1 MIAAIENI
9 GRFTLNS
16 SGSLRNSLTFAV
28 RVVIRLFN
36 LRTYNSASRMVLIN
50 QLYFTSIQVL
60 PLFLFVAVIFGSM
73 VNGIVFQ
80 LIKNLGLA
88 DYLGPLLMGFIVTE
102 IAPFVTVLLIAL
114 RSSSAINTEVSVMKV
129 SRELNT
135 LDMFNIDLIDYLFV
149 PRILTGMLSMVLLSS
164 LFSLVVLAVG
174 FLVSSVVF
182 GTSFDAYIDT
192 LLTSASLL
200 DMIVVLCKCAT
211 FGFFITFIPIHQGLT
226 ASQGLT
232 SIPIAVLNGMVMVFL
247 AIVVIEVLSLVIRFI

>member
-1 MIAAIENI
+1 MITAMENI

-28 RVVIRLFN
+28 RVVMRLLSPRIF
-36 LRTYNSASRMVLIN
+36 NSASRTVLIN

-73 VNGIVFQ
+73 VDGIVFQ
-80 LIKNLGLA
+80 VLKDLGLT

-129 SRELNT
+129 NRELHT

-149 PRILTGMLSMVLLSS
+149 PRILNGMLSVVLLSN
-164 LFSLVVLAVG
+164 LFSLVVIFVG

-182 GTSFDAYIDT
+182 GTSFDAYVDIIM
-192 LLTSASLL
+192 TSADLQDL
-200 DMIVVLCKCAT
+200 TVVLIKCAT

-226 ASQGLT
+226 ASQELT
-232 SIPIAVLNGMVMVFL
+232 SIPIAVLNGMVKVFM
-247 AIVVIEVLSLVIRFI
+247 AIVIIEVLSLVIRFI